1 MRYYNLFLPVYKQG
15 DDLASCLD
23 DNKGDP
29 VKGFLDLAEQY
40 DSAAQICR
48 EVADV
53 LALSKTTH
61 VQADTHFIGLELDP
75 TIAEPLVEKG
85 LLREEEEE
93 YDEEELDDEES
104 EDEEND

>member
-40 DSAAQICR
+40 NSAAQICR

-75 TIAEPLVEKG
+75 IIAEPLVEKG
-85 LLREEEEE
+85 LLREDE
-93 YDEEELDDEES
+93 EEELDDEES
-104 EDEEND
+104 EDEEEND